1 MAKDLET
8 RDLKTRDGRL
18 GYAVVRVVLGVNLTM
33 HGVSRFL
40 MGPGEFGFKLQTQ
53 FAHSPLPA
61 KFVWAFGTM
70 LPGIE
75 ALLGVLIL
83 FGLRTRAALVGAGM
97 LMAVLTFGVCLI
109 QDFAAAGLQLTYAV
123 VIAGLVALVR
133 YNGWSVDAAMGV
145 RGQVTAPDER
155 VQVPCGDGG

>member
-1 MAKDLET
+1 MAKDLE
-8 RDLKTRDGRL
+8 TRDGRL

-155 VQVPCGDGG
+155 VQVPFGDGG